1 MVNMPQ
7 VSWKEGVAVLLLAF
21 GFHYLTTRI
30 NDVENEIHK
39 QAFRWEKELS
49 NIVTTQGN
57 KLSSRIDSLQAKV
70 MSLEYDQQTQLGLLN
85 TDVDRKISSVMM
97 ELQSN
102 HEEELQSIHEMQ
114 SIHEEELQSI
124 HEEHNYFMMEMRNM
138 ADKLSKR
145 QRNKDLSIGDVLQ
158 YLVKTFSGFWSRV
171 SGLLE

>member
-85 TDVDRKISSVMM
+85 TDVDRKISSVMK
-97 ELQSN
+97 
-102 HEEELQSIHEMQ
+102 
-114 SIHEEELQSI
+114 ELQSI
-124 HEEHNYFMMEMRNM
+124 HEEHNFFMMEMRNM
-138 ADKLSKR
+138 ADKLSEL
-145 QRNKDLSIGDVLQ
+145 QRNKDLSIVDVLQ
-158 YLVKTFSGFWSRV
+158 YLAKKFSGFRSRV